1 MHRMESVLCLFFH
14 RYGRLSLPGFGKL
27 EQIVTPAQ
35 LDFPN
40 KKVYAPKVSI
50 KYSVEEGI
58 DPVFINWLSA
68 ELSILPAEAEQG
80 LYKFIADLKRRIA
93 ATGESRWEGIG
104 VFRLSDDQQILVEDI
119 STPDAGFVIAEKVI
133 RSGSLHTV
141 LVGEA
146 EKSSKDMEVLLSK
159 PKVSLKTYWW
169 VFTCLFFIIGIASLL
184 FIRTYLPESWKRKGN
199 YSPIKIEQAPVLILE
214 YSSSN

>member
-1 MHRMESVLCLFFH
+1 MHRMERVLCLFFH

-58 DPVFINWLSA
+58 DPLFINWLSA
-68 ELSILPAEAEQG
+68 ELSIPLMEAEQS
-80 LYKFIADLKRRIA
+80 LYKFIADFKKRIA
-93 ATGESRWEGIG
+93 ATGESRWDGIG
-104 VFRLSDDQQILVEDI
+104 IFRLSDDQQILVEDMSI
-119 STPDAGFVIAEKVI
+119 TDADFVMAEKVI

-146 EKSSKDMEVLLSK
+146 EKSSKDMEALLSK
-159 PKVSLKTYWW
+159 PKVPLKTYWW
-169 VFTCLFFIIGIASLL
+169 VFTLLFFVTGVVSLL

-199 YSPIKIEQAPVLILE
+199 YSPIKLEQAPVLILE
-214 YSSSN
+214 NSSSK